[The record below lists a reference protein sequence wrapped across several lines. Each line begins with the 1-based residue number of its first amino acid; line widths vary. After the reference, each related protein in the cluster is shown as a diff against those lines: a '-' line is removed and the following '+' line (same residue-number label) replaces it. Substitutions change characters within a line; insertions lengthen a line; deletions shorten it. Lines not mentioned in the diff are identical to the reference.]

1 MSRRFLDAEDRMIRR
16 LGEREERS
24 RRGEQEPLSW
34 RDRDRLKD
42 RSKHANRPTTAGGRN
57 KSSWAAFAEQRNR
70 KANLAAADALFKK
83 PDQQAK
89 EEAILK
95 ATSQELDALVDA
107 YLDAYG
113 YPNDLAVLVRFAE
126 HASLTVVRNTLKE
139 LQEKLPDLTDRQRD
153 DMVQS
158 LKLIG
163 MMGRDPSARRAVSSF
178 LRRNKLAHVP
188 V

>member
-1 MSRRFLDAEDRMIRR
+1 MSKRYLDAEDRMIRR

-24 RRGEQEPLSW
+24 RRGEREPLSW

-42 RSKHANRPTTAGGRN
+42 RSKHANLGPVGGGRSGS
-57 KSSWAAFAEQRNR
+57 KAAFLEQRNR

-95 ATSQELDALVDA
+95 ARSTELDELIDD
-107 YLDAYG
+107 YLEAYG
-113 YPNDLAVLVRFAE
+113 YPNSLEVLVRFTE
-126 HASLTVVRNTLKE
+126 HSSVSVVRNALKE
-139 LQEKLPDLTDRQRD
+139 LQEKLPNLTDRQRD

-158 LKLIG
+158 LKLIS
-163 MMGRDPSARRAVSSF
+163 MMGRDPSARRAVSGF
-178 LRRNKLAHVP
+178 LKRNKLAHVP
-188 V
+188 I